1 MGRPRI
7 KKILPHFH
15 RHSAKDIPS
24 TEDSIK
30 KWCEDRWVEKEK
42 SLEKFYSA
50 PPPTGRHFS
59 RDFRCDRPWNAMYL
73 ALVGWTAITA
83 YTMYLTFTTTLG
95 FYWVLFCTVAF
106 ILVSYFTTGMQ
117 QLEIDL
123 FRKYDHPEVSTEQTI
138 RKANNGIFYK
148 TDTTKNENGLVKGNI
163 IDEQKVQ

>member
-1 MGRPRI
+1 
-7 KKILPHFH
+7 
-15 RHSAKDIPS
+15 
-24 TEDSIK
+24 
-30 KWCEDRWVEKEK
+30 
-42 SLEKFYSA
+42 
-50 PPPTGRHFS
+50 
-59 RDFRCDRPWNAMYL
+59 MYL

-123 FRKYDHPEVSTEQTI
+123 FRKYDHPEESTEQTI